1 MYFVPPHSS
10 TPRWMPD
17 ELTSYSNLSSSNSS
31 GMDVCVE
38 QGMNMLSSVRAN
50 KQRMIST
57 IKRKRTEQEGAEIG
71 SSSGSENE
79 AYTNHYGYE
88 NTDASSFNSFAE
100 QAKKARLHSPFHLH
114 GIQKMGHPAPVH
126 RSVMDDVEM
135 DDDRRASS
143 SSPTSESTGY
153 GSSNDLHECM
163 QPEQYLQLALS
174 TPTGHPH
181 PYSFMT
187 QSASHA
193 QSAPALVEPPQSRQ
207 ELGAGYFDRVKY

>member
-17 ELTSYSNLSSSNSS
+17 ELASYSDLPNLNSSS
-31 GMDVCVE
+31 MDECAE
-38 QGMNMLSSVRAN
+38 QGLSMLSPVRAN
-50 KQRMIST
+50 KQRMINT
-57 IKRKRTEQEGAEIG
+57 IKRKRTEQDDNEIG

-88 NTDASSFNSFAE
+88 STDASSFSSFAE

-114 GIQKMGHPAPVH
+114 GIQKMGHPAPT
-126 RSVMDDVEM
+126 RSGLMMDVDM
-135 DDDRRASS
+135 DDDHRASS
-143 SSPTSESTGY
+143 SSP
-153 GSSNDLHECM
+153 SNETATFPNINDTHECM
-163 QPEQYLQLALS
+163 QPEQYLRLALS

-181 PYSFMT
+181 PYSFIT

-193 QSAPALVEPPQSRQ
+193 QSAPALIEPSQLRQ
-207 ELGAGYFDRVKY
+207 GLGSSYFDQVKY